1 MTEGKENTMNKA
13 GKVVETK
20 EEGKVIEMKL
30 GEAFAVFKAAFR
42 DGEEYDDD
50 TLLVATY
57 LVSHAETLNGV
68 TKDEL
73 RNALKYVLK
82 TAGVTGNCDD

>member
-1 MTEGKENTMNKA
+1 MNKA

-42 DGEEYDDD
+42 DGKEYDDSS
-50 TLLVATY
+50 LLTAAY
-57 LVSHAETLNGV
+57 IVSHAETLNGV

-73 RNALKYVLK
+73 RNALQYVLK
-82 TAGVTGNCDD
+82 VAGVTGNCGD